1 MNDKQEK
8 QQKLFSAC
16 ESGDKSVLLQ
26 LIKSEGINPSA
37 YDMVNN
43 EGKTALHIACRY
55 GHIDIVRMLVEIYG
69 CSLKSVDNTGSV
81 PFHDACFYDQVEIID
96 YLIHFVN
103 NPGNLLLA
111 ADIKGNTAFH
121 KANQSGSLQV
131 IKYILYI
138 IFTGTTP
145 YKLYF
150 DDLFLVPNLE
160 DPLSGH
166 VMCHLW
172 KELSGSNHF
181 YFEVENKIGDT
192 AIAVACRHGHLS
204 IIRMYIHVHHHTHF
218 FCDTLHFQHLID
230 VSSQCGQFEIAYYL
244 QSVYKLS
251 DNINNLQSES
261 DFPVYYHESGQDFQ
275 FFLQKDINGR
285 WCLMNVTSNQHAI
298 KERPFRMAILRG
310 DVQYTRKFLDQQR
323 NHYHFSTE
331 FDPGHAACISNSV
344 QMLQLGFLH
353 TDRVIKLGNTPL
365 HTACEWGSEKS
376 VKYLVIEK
384 KCDINACNDLGETPL
399 HLACRHKRTEIVK
412 LLLENSCV
420 SINKVNNSKESPLHL
435 ACLHEESS
443 IANLILNKLFD
454 HPDIDIPDI
463 HGDTP
468 LINACRKGNGI
479 IVKYLID
486 KGCNPA
492 YANEYSMETPIH
504 VVCRMQRLDILQV
517 LVQNSGSDSKF
528 DHRNKFGETPLC
540 IALDNNCMAAVD
552 LLVSKKLCNTS
563 LSLRSSVL
571 LHQANQLPGD
581 TAFHLAC
588 EQDDIELVQLLVDD
602 HSPVNVVNHIGN
614 TPFHVAAQ
622 NRTTTVMECLIKK
635 YDGSI
640 AELVNYN
647 GDNLLHL
654 ACKESSF
661 HVINLL
667 LDHGCSV
674 TLKNN
679 SGNTPIHIAC
689 YKKVPNINVVACL
702 LNKCSGSLDCHK
714 NNDNDTILHVASQS
728 GDIQI
733 VKLLLKHCSAICQ
746 NSNGD
751 TPIHI
756 ACSINQHSIVECLLD
771 STESV
776 DPIINKKGKTYL
788 HAACNEHAKLE
799 VVKVVFEKGYGILGN
814 YPDSHGNTPLHY
826 ACLFCKEEI
835 IKYLITNERCDP
847 YHKNNEDVSPLY
859 NIIKFGKFQLLKS
872 LLDENL
878 FDPNQFLKKSSP
890 LLHCLLEQYHDSR
903 YYHDPFSISHYSSGN
918 TVSLSI
924 FELFLNNCKA
934 CVNFNATNSDG
945 DTVLHLACKLEAYD
959 IVYLL
964 LESDVV
970 CQSILCR
977 NHDSKT
983 PIQLTSDYRII
994 RLLISY
1000 GANPE
1005 DVYERFAAILKKS
1018 KEEQP
1023 LEPTVKIIVLGNST
1037 AGKTTLIKAL
1047 KSNESGMI
1055 EEPELT
1061 AGMVTCEHVSDDFG
1075 RVTFHDFAGQ
1085 PEYESS
1091 HSAFLERC
1099 SSSLQPPIFLL
1110 VVDASQYQYVEK
1122 QVHNWLSFVQNH
1134 CSCTTETPPHVIV
1147 IGSHVDK
1154 VKDILIP
1161 QLNETYIKAID
1172 NFKSSFFKCFE
1183 PVFLDCRKVGTEE
1196 MKKLRSRLKDSCMSL
1211 KRYVELDCRC
1221 HILFAN
1227 LAKWFPIDPV
1237 IKVKDLQQRIRQRK
1251 SIPSNYQVKRNT
1263 YYSIQTDYYYIDDSS
1278 GSENYLEDLL
1288 PISTDPLLELLKS
1301 LHTGG
1306 HILLLEGEED
1316 SWIVINQDALFK
1328 TVNGILFAP
1337 KDFEQHLEL
1346 DNNTGVV
1353 PLFKLNNLFP
1363 DLDFDMV
1370 KQFLVHY
1377 EFCQQIE
1384 DNETLKLI
1392 HGSDNLLNEKSVYY
1406 FFPGFVMSEK
1416 PNMLWDLPKDSESP
1430 YSFSSGWILQCQS
1443 KQFFD
1448 TRFLHVLLLRLTFKF
1463 VVSSSEA
1470 SVLKKQCDIWKNGI
1484 HWGTRN
1490 GVEIMVELIEEKT
1503 VVLMLVCCFKG
1514 QELEAV
1520 KLRTAVLKKIW
1531 EAKQE
1536 FCPKAEANEYLI
1548 HPSELRQISSQT
1560 LKSPKISI
1568 TEIAQTIVEGS
1579 PFVICPSNNKPL
1591 PLDTLLYYEPYSRM
1605 GKDHI
1610 EMLFSKKNI
1619 NDSISPDTLLSLS
1632 NFLHPVYQHLIKAL
1646 KIPPAELGYHTE
1658 KWRDHPVQ
1666 MLHHLFESWAS
1677 RKEQPTF
1684 GTLRSEFDQYS
1695 IFFGRDPLVSVNNFS
1710 LIYYRLI
1717 IASA

>member
-1 MNDKQEK
+1 MNDKEEK

-16 ESGDKSVLLQ
+16 ELGDKSVLLQ

-81 PFHDACFYDQVEIID
+81 PFHDACFYDQVEIVD

-103 NPGNLLLA
+103 NPDNLLLA

-121 KANQSGSLQV
+121 KANQSGSSKV

-138 IFTGTTP
+138 TFIRMTP
-145 YKLYF
+145 YKLCF
-150 DDLFLVPNLE
+150 DDFFLVPEKDFFSDHTIITCYLQQK
-160 DPLSGH
+160 S
-166 VMCHLW
+166 
-172 KELSGSNHF
+172 SGSKYL
-181 YFEVENKIGDT
+181 YFQVKNKTGDT

-204 IIRMYIHVHHHTHF
+204 IIRMYIHVHHHTNF
-218 FCDTLHFQHLID
+218 FRDKLDLQRLIE
-230 VSSQCGQFEIAYYL
+230 VASQCGQFEVAYYL

-251 DNINNLQSES
+251 DSMNNPRSES
-261 DFPVYYHESGQDFQ
+261 KFVTHYDHESSQYVQDIYEVS
-275 FFLQKDINGR
+275 LQKNYGQ
-285 WCLMNVTSNQHAI
+285 WCIMNVTSNQHVVG
-298 KERPFRMAILRG
+298 EGPFRMAVLQG
-310 DVQYTRKFLDQQR
+310 DIQYAQKFLKQQR
-323 NHYHFSTE
+323 YCYCPSTE
-331 FDPGHAACISNSV
+331 FDPGHAACISDNI
-344 QMLQLGFLH
+344 QMLQLFK
-353 TDRVIKLGNTPL
+353 DQAIKFGNTPL
-365 HTACEWGSEKS
+365 HTACEWGSEKA
-376 VKYLVIEK
+376 VKYLIIEK
-384 KCDINACNDLGETPL
+384 KCDVNTCNSFGETPL
-399 HLACRHKRTEIVK
+399 HLACRHKRTEIIK
-412 LLLENSCV
+412 LLLENSCI
-420 SINKVNNSKESPLHL
+420 SINKVSNSKESPLHL
-435 ACLHEESS
+435 ACLHENSS
-443 IANLILNKLFD
+443 IANLILTDERFD
-454 HPDIDIPDI
+454 HSDIDVPDIY
-463 HGDTP
+463 GDTP
-468 LINACRKGNGI
+468 LMNACRSGNGFV
-479 IVKYLID
+479 VKCLID

-492 YANEYSMETPIH
+492 YANKYSMETPIH
-504 VVCRMQRLDILQV
+504 VVCRMQRLDVLQV

-540 IALDNNCMAAVD
+540 IALDNYCTAAVD

-563 LSLRSSVL
+563 LSLRISVL
-571 LHQANQLPGD
+571 FHQASQLRGD
-581 TAFHLAC
+581 TALHLAC
-588 EQDDIELVQLLVDD
+588 ERDDIELVQLLVD
-602 HSPVNVVNHIGN
+602 HGPVDIVNRIGN

-622 NRTTTVMECLIKK
+622 SNITTVMECLIKK

-640 AELVNYN
+640 AELVNYD
-647 GDNLLHL
+647 GDSLLHL
-654 ACKESSF
+654 ACKESLF
-661 HVINLL
+661 HVVNLL

-689 YKKVPNINVVACL
+689 YKEVPNINVVACL
-702 LNKCSGSLDCHK
+702 LKKCSGNLDCHR
-714 NNDNDTILHVASQS
+714 NNDNDTFLHVASQS
-728 GDIQI
+728 GDLQI
-733 VKLLLKHCSAICQ
+733 VKLFLKHCSPVCQ

-756 ACSINQHSIVECLLD
+756 ACSINQHLIVECLLD

-788 HAACNEHAKLE
+788 HAACNEDAELD

-826 ACLFCKEEI
+826 ACLFSKEEI
-835 IKYLITNERCDP
+835 VKYLITNERCDP
-847 YHKNNEDVSPLY
+847 YHKNNEDFSPLY
-859 NIIKFGKFQLLKS
+859 NIIEVGKFQLLKR

-890 LLHCLLEQYHDSR
+890 LLHCLLEQYYDSR
-903 YYHDPFSISHYSSGN
+903 HYPIIIGPYSLGN
-918 TVSLSI
+918 TMSVLN
-924 FELFLNNCKA
+924 FESFLNSCKA
-934 CVNFNATNSDG
+934 CVDFNAMNSDG
-945 DTVLHLACKLEAYD
+945 NTVLHLACKLEEYD
-959 IVYLL
+959 IVHLL

-970 CQSILCR
+970 CQSISCR

-1037 AGKTTLIKAL
+1037 AGKTTLVEAL
-1047 KSNESGMI
+1047 KSSKSGI
-1055 EEPELT
+1055 IQVHGST
-1061 AGMVTCEHVSDDFG
+1061 AGIVTCEHVSDEFG

-1154 VKDILIP
+1154 VEDILIP
-1161 QLNETYIKAID
+1161 QLNAIYVKAID
-1172 NFKSSFFKCFE
+1172 NFKSSFFECFE

-1227 LAKWFPIDPV
+1227 LAKWFPTDPV
-1237 IKVKDLQQRIRQRK
+1237 VKVKDLQQRIRQRK
-1251 SIPSNYQVKRNT
+1251 SLSSIYQVKRNT
-1263 YYSIQTDYYYIDDSS
+1263 FYPVQAFFDDLFVLDDSS
-1278 GSENYLEDLL
+1278 EIQSESYSEDLL
-1288 PISTDPLLELLKS
+1288 PISTDPLLDLLKS

-1316 SWIVINQDALFK
+1316 SWIVMNQDALFK

-1337 KDFEQHLEL
+1337 KGFKEHLEL
-1346 DNNTGVV
+1346 DNNTGIV
-1353 PLFKLNNLFP
+1353 PLLKLNNMFP

-1377 EFCQQIE
+1377 EFCQQIK

-1416 PNMLWDLPKDSESP
+1416 PNMLWDSPKDSESP
-1430 YSFSSGWILQCQS
+1430 YSFSGGWILQCQS

-1448 TRFLHVLLLRLTFKF
+1448 TRFLHVLLLRLTFTF
-1463 VVSSSEA
+1463 VASSSEA
-1470 SVLKKQCDIWKNGI
+1470 SVLRKQCDIWKNGI

-1503 VVLMLVCCFKG
+1503 VVLMLVRCFKG

-1560 LKSPKISI
+1560 LKVPKISI

-1610 EMLFSKKNI
+1610 EMLLSKKNI
-1619 NDSISPDTLLSLS
+1619 NNSISPDTLLSLS
-1632 NFLHPVYQHLIKAL
+1632 NFLHPVYQHLVKVL

-1677 RKEQPTF
+1677 RREQPTF

-1710 LIYYRLI
+1710 LI
-1717 IASA
+1717 